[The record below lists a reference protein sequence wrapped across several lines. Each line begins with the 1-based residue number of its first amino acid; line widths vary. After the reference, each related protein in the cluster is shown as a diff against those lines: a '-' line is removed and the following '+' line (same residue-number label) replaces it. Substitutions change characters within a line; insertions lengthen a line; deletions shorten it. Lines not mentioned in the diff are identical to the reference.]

1 MTEFEL
7 TGSWEGHYLQ
17 NGRQHGI
24 SMRVV
29 QRGASFVGAMRDVDT
44 LLVSQERLHAASVED
59 GKDTEVLG
67 EAEVLSSLP
76 EHSFV
81 EGEVEGRL
89 VTFTKRYQGKSSTS
103 IWVEG
108 KANLTFETPGHAV
121 HYRGVLSQDGDL
133 LTGMWRI
140 PPQHSDGDVMRDR
153 FELRRSQTPS

>member
-1 MTEFEL
+1 MTEFDL
-7 TGSWEGHYLQ
+7 TGSWEGHYVQ

-29 QRGASFVGAMRDVDT
+29 QRGHSFVGAMRDADT
-44 LLVSQERLHAASVED
+44 LLVGQERLHAASVED

-67 EAEVLSSLP
+67 DAEVLSSLP
-76 EHSFV
+76 EHSSI

-103 IWVEG
+103 VWVEG

-121 HYRGVLSQDGDL
+121 HYRGVLSKDGGV

-140 PPQHSDGDVMRDR
+140 PPPNGDGELLRDQ
-153 FELRRSQTPS
+153 FELRRGGEA

>member
-1 MTEFEL
+1 MTEFDL
-7 TGSWEGHYLQ
+7 TGTWEGHYVQ
-17 NGRQHGI
+17 GGRQHGI

-59 GKDTEVLG
+59 GKDAEVLG

-121 HYRGVLSQDGDL
+121 HYRGVLSPDGDL
-133 LTGMWRI
+133 LSGMWRI
-140 PPQHSDGDVMRDR
+140 PPQHSDGELMRDH
-153 FELRRSQTPS
+153 FELRRSPTA